1 MAAENRDHHA
11 SLQAD
16 DMRQFFL
23 LKSVLNP
30 MGKVVKGLSIDKHH
44 ESLLATPTT
53 AGHKEGTMLEY
64 TRRTEPMEKPSR
76 LQLAIMEATAAGR
89 QGENG
94 ARRGA
99 VERERSGGGGPPLM
113 DSAPA
118 LMKLCTTRQ
127 FT

>member
-64 TRRTEPMEKPSR
+64 TRRTEPIEKPSLDYSAR
-76 LQLAIMEATAAGR
+76 AMDAAR
-89 QGENG
+89 
-94 ARRGA
+94 
-99 VERERSGGGGPPLM
+99 PPPYL
-113 DSAPA
+113 DE
-118 LMKLCTTRQ
+118 
-127 FT
+127 